1 MADSGGY
8 ARGDPSVKFGRRSF
22 LRGAGVVGAGGV
34 LGSAAVVSA
43 SDAEATPDPSRS
55 ADWGEQAA
63 PDPYEE
69 YTVRRV
75 PGTYETIQ
83 AAVNDAEPRDLVLVG
98 PGVYTERVEVND
110 TPRLTI
116 RGTDRNET
124 ILDGEYG
131 GYTGITVTSDDVV
144 VENLTLRGW
153 QYGVYW
159 VGVEGYRG
167 SHLTAY
173 NNTEYGIY
181 AFNSRYGRFEHS
193 YASGCDDAGFYIG
206 QSQPADAV
214 ITDCIA
220 ENNAMGYSG
229 TNAGGNLVIRNSVW
243 RHNMSGLVPNTLD
256 SQDQAPQGNV
266 AGGIR
271 IENNEIYDN
280 NNLNAPAYSL
290 AYPPAGNGITVAGGT
305 RNDIVGNA
313 VRDQAKY
320 GIAVTPI
327 IDENFWRAD
336 GNAVV
341 GNTVENSGRVDLA
354 LGAPAGDNRFAD
366 NEFDSSRPAAIER
379 RDGSIGDPWVFLQ
392 MGKDFAQTSLG
403 DYHSGETSDQPVPDP
418 QPNMADPSE
427 APKQTIGGR

>member
-1 MADSGGY
+1 MAIGIDVPTPPEPDNPEDYDYEKCPFYGQLSV
-8 ARGDPSVKFGRRSF
+8 RGQTREGTVVSTDMAKTVIVEREYDVFVPKYDRYMKRRS
-22 LRGAGVVGAGGV
+22 RIPAHVPGV
-34 LGSAAVVSA
+34 LDSLEVGDEVKI
-43 SDAEATPDPSRS
+43 AETRPLSKTKS
-55 ADWGEQAA
+55 H
-63 PDPYEE
+63 
-69 YTVRRV
+69 
-75 PGTYETIQ
+75 
-83 AAVNDAEPRDLVLVG
+83 
-98 PGVYTERVEVND
+98 
-110 TPRLTI
+110 
-116 RGTDRNET
+116 
-124 ILDGEYG
+124 
-131 GYTGITVTSDDVV
+131 VV